1 MIDEY
6 TAWKA
11 SQAEPWAKS
20 IRKTSQRLIAREE
33 ALDEL
38 RGRYDGLKATRYDSQ
53 GGGSSPTTGDAK
65 MVEFLAQMEE
75 MESEWADALQEWCD
89 EVMEFEHA
97 LRRIDPQH
105 DYVLTAHYLRG
116 MTWEEIAG
124 VMKYSEL
131 YVRKEVR
138 SAALAALYDA
148 MPRRMRS
155 IPDAEED

>member
-6 TAWKA
+6 MAWKA
-11 SQAEPWAKS
+11 SQAEPWAKN
-20 IRKTSQRLIAREE
+20 IRKTSQRLEQREE
-33 ALDEL
+33 ALEEL
-38 RGRYDGLKATRYDSQ
+38 RGRYDGLKAVRYDST
-53 GGGSSPTTGDAK
+53 GGGAGMDHGDDK
-65 MVEFLAQMEE
+65 MAEFIARMEQMTAEWSE
-75 MESEWADALQEWCD
+75 AVMEWAD
-89 EVMEFEHA
+89 EVREFEEA
-97 LRRIDPQH
+97 LRRIDARH

-124 VMKYSEL
+124 VMNYSEL

>member
-6 TAWKA
+6 IAWKA

-20 IRKTSQRLIAREE
+20 ISKTSQRLMAREE
-33 ALDEL
+33 ALEEL
-38 RGRYDGLKATRYDSQ
+38 RGRYDGLRAARYDSV
-53 GGGSSPTTGDAK
+53 GGKTAMLTGDAK
-65 MVEFLAQMEE
+65 MADFLSKMEQMTA
-75 MESEWADALQEWCD
+75 EWADALQEWCD
-89 EVMEFEHA
+89 EVKEFEQA

-124 VMKYSEL
+124 VMNYSEL